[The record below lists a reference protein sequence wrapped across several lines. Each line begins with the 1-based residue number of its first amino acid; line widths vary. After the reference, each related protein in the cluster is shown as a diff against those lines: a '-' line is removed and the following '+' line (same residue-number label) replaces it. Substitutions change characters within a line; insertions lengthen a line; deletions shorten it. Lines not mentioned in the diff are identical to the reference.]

1 MAVYE
6 LDPLT
11 DPRWSEFVIQHADST
26 IFHTKDWLTSL
37 HHTYGYQPIA
47 LTTSKGPEL
56 NNAIVF
62 CKIKSS
68 LTGKRLVSLP
78 FSDHCQPLA
87 DQDAINMIVQHLQS
101 HSYAKG
107 MKYVEFRPL
116 EGDKLSCIAG
126 ITGTE
131 HFCFQSINL
140 RKDIA
145 ILYRGMHESCIRR
158 KIKRAEKE
166 QLFYER
172 GSSERLL
179 RNFRYLFL
187 LTRRR
192 HRLPPPPASWFNN
205 LAHFLGNRLKIHMVS
220 KNDKPIASILTLT
233 HRDTIVYK
241 YGCSDSSFSN
251 LGGTPYLFWK
261 VIQQAKE
268 TGLTEFDLGRSD
280 YEDDGLIAFKEHL
293 GAIAKNITYF
303 RGSPLKNES
312 SFSKT
317 GVASLMR
324 YTLSRL
330 PDPLLAG
337 LGNILYRHMG

>member
-37 HHTYGYQPIA
+37 HRTYGYQPIA
-47 LTTSKGPEL
+47 FTTSKGPEL

-62 CKIKSS
+62 CKIKSL

-87 DQDAINMIVQHLQS
+87 DQDATNMIVQHLSS
-101 HSYAKG
+101 HSNAKG
-107 MKYVEFRPL
+107 MKYVELRPL
-116 EGDKLSCIAG
+116 EDNNLSCIAS
-126 ITGTE
+126 ITSTE
-131 HFCFQSINL
+131 HFCFQSIDL

-145 ILYRGMHESCIRR
+145 VLYRGMHESCIRR

-166 QLFYER
+166 QLFYEQ

-179 RNFRYLFL
+179 RNFYYLFL

-192 HRLPPPPASWFNN
+192 HKLPPPPASWFNN
-205 LAHFLGNRLKIHMVS
+205 LAHFLGDQLRIHMAF
-220 KNDKPIASILTLT
+220 KNEKPIASILTLT

-241 YGCSDSSFSN
+241 YGCSDSSYSN
-251 LGGTPYLFWK
+251 MGGTPYLFWK
-261 VIQQAKE
+261 VIQQAKH
-268 TGLTEFDLGRSD
+268 TGFSEFDLGRSD

-293 GAIAKNITYF
+293 GATSKNITYF
-303 RGSPLKNES
+303 RSLPIKNEN

-317 GVASLMR
+317 RVASLMR
-324 YTLSRL
+324 HTLSRL
-330 PDPLLAG
+330 PDPLLTSVG
-337 LGNILYRHMG
+337 SILYRHMG

>member
-11 DPRWSEFVIQHADST
+11 DPRWSEFVMQHEDST
-26 IFHTKDWLTSL
+26 IFHTKDWLASL

-47 LTTSKGPEL
+47 FTTSNGAGL
-56 NNAIVF
+56 DNALVF
-62 CKIKSS
+62 CKINSS

-87 DQDAINMIVQHLQS
+87 DHDATNVIVQHLQS
-101 HSYAKG
+101 RSHSRE
-107 MKYVEFRPL
+107 MKYIELRPL
-116 EGDKLSCIAG
+116 ETDKLSCITSM
-126 ITGTE
+126 TGTE
-131 HFCFQSINL
+131 HFCFQSIDL
-140 RKDIA
+140 RKELP
-145 ILYRGMHESCIRR
+145 ILYRAMHESCIRR

-166 QLFYER
+166 KLVYEQ
-172 GSSERLL
+172 GSSERLI
-179 RNFRYLFL
+179 RDFRYLFL

-205 LAHFLGNRLKIHMVS
+205 LAYFIGDRLTIHMVS
-220 KNDKPIASILTLT
+220 KDDKPVASILTLV
-233 HRDTIVYK
+233 HKNTIVYK

-261 VIQQAKE
+261 VIQQSKE
-268 TGLTEFDLGRSD
+268 MGLVEFDLGRSD

-293 GAIAKNITYF
+293 GATAKDITYF
-303 RGSPLKNES
+303 RGSPLRNES

-317 GVASLMR
+317 GAASWMR
-324 YTLSRL
+324 YALSRL
-330 PDPLLAG
+330 PDPLLTG
-337 LGNILYRHMG
+337 VGNILYRHMG